1 MSDGYTDVELDT
13 LTIERPNGQK
23 FEVIGIQAR
32 VYWDDIGSPELI
44 VQHDW
49 ADHVL
54 DTSDPWI
61 AEIAAAARKAIMTP
75 KLTARIHEEVVSD
88 RIGKRE
94 AAREQQSSWMQQ
106 AAE

>member
-1 MSDGYTDVELDT
+1 MANGYTDVELDT
-13 LTIERPNGQK
+13 LVIERPNGQK

-32 VYWDDIGSPELI
+32 VYWDEIGSPELI
-44 VQHDW
+44 VEHDF

-75 KLTARIHEEVVSD
+75 ALTARIHEEVVSD
-88 RIGKRE
+88 RIGQKE
-94 AAREQQSSWMQQ
+94 AANENAREFAMGGRW
-106 AAE
+106 